1 MKKYNNIILDYET
14 NAYSTHQP
22 LIIWAIENTS
32 GNILELGAG
41 DGSTILLNSSILNSN
56 RKLVTVDDDY
66 NWLNKYSKLESENH
80 KFLYV
85 NNTID
90 SWNKLINDLSQD
102 IWAFVLVDH
111 ATLENIWR
119 VSRPYAMKKFL
130 NCSEYV
136 IAHDAD
142 LFPEI
147 KTDEYFWHEYVP
159 SIKPLPHRNGPSS
172 YLLSAKHDLNKLDK
186 SDFSAKIVELK

>member
-22 LIIWAIENTS
+22 VLIWSIENTS

-41 DGSTILLNSSILNSN
+41 DGSTILLNNLVANTN
-56 RKLVTVDDDY
+56 RKLVTVDDNND
-66 NWLNKYSKLESENH
+66 WLNKYSNLKSENH

-85 NNTID
+85 KNTID
-90 SWNKLINDLSQD
+90 DWNNLIITLSQET
-102 IWAFVLVDH
+102 WAFVFVDH
-111 ATLENIWR
+111 ATLEDIWR

-136 IAHDAD
+136 VAHDAD

-147 KTDEYFWHEYVP
+147 KSDEYFWYEYIP
-159 SIKPLPHRNGPSS
+159 SISPEPARNGPST
-172 YLLSAKHDLNKLDK
+172 YLLSAKHELKKLDE
-186 SDFSAKIVELK
+186 SDFSAKFIQVK